1 MLASCMSTGKPM
13 NELALCATLCLFAC
27 EAQRNP
33 GTEASSPIDDPRSTE
48 VSAAPTK
55 PGDVASSGMEE
66 GETRAFGG
74 EMRYMADAGIFT
86 ECTSGRSHPIAMEED
101 YISAERAYLDAVE
114 KPGGLL
120 YVTFEG
126 IVAPRPAVDREGTED
141 VVIVERFIHAWP
153 GERCER
159 AKADASLVHTR
170 WRIVQLGKT
179 AVRTQEGAKEPHI
192 LLVQQEGAVR
202 YRATVGCNQIV
213 GAAELEGS
221 EIAFKP
227 GPTTLMACPPPLDT
241 YERALVRMLG
251 QAKRWRVLANTLE
264 LFDDSGISLAL
275 FQAVYL

>member
-1 MLASCMSTGKPM
+1 MLASGMSAGKWM
-13 NELALCATLCLFAC
+13 RELALCATLCFCAC
-27 EAQRNP
+27 EAQSNSD
-33 GTEASSPIDDPRSTE
+33 TKASLPVEEPRSTE
-48 VSAAPTK
+48 ANAAPTK
-55 PGDVASSGMEE
+55 PGDVANPGMVE

-74 EMRYMADAGIFT
+74 EMRYMADAAIFT
-86 ECTSGRSHPIAMEED
+86 ECTSGRSHPMAMEAD

-114 KPGGLL
+114 KPGGPL

-141 VVIVERFIHAWP
+141 EVIVKRFIHAWP

-179 AVRTQEGAKEPHI
+179 AVRTHKDSKEPHI
-192 LLVQQEGAVR
+192 LLVEQDGAIR

-221 EIAFKP
+221 DITFKP

-241 YERALVRMLG
+241 YERALVKMLG
-251 QAKRWRVLANTLE
+251 QAKHWRVLANTLE
-264 LFDDSGISLAL
+264 LFDELGTSIAL
-275 FQAVYL
+275 FRAVYL